1 MSSKELARNTNEFLS
16 QMKHSLNNHFFDGE
30 RYQSL
35 IGEQG
40 LYTVLNQL
48 QLNRSI
54 VQPPIPFEDK
64 QNEAPP
70 HDFDDARDLHGF
82 RMQKWDSVIDDF
94 ADDDDDDIE
103 GLADRLDELSLGTA
117 MELKVGKIISEQQ
130 GTNCIPHEK
139 QTELYLTQKNCK
151 QLLAKPHQ
159 VYIQQEFFH
168 RVEVHV
174 LKSSQ
179 CLFSFCKFLVNKP
192 NQRQSCIA
200 RE

>member
-1 MSSKELARNTNEFLS
+1 MSSKELARKTKEFLS
-16 QMKHSLNNHFFDGE
+16 QMKHSLNNYFLDTE
-30 RYQSL
+30 QYQSL

-64 QNEAPP
+64 QNEAPSD
-70 HDFDDARDLHGF
+70 DFDDAKNLHGF
-82 RMQKWDSVIDDF
+82 RMHKRDSVIDDF
-94 ADDDDDDIE
+94 ADDDEDDIE

-117 MELKVGKIISEQQ
+117 MESKIEKIIDDQE
-130 GTNCIPHEK
+130 GTDCTPLEK
-139 QTELYLTQKNCK
+139 QAELYLTQKNSK

-179 CLFSFCKFLVNKP
+179 YLFSFCKLMPNK